1 MVFVNKINFE
11 LRDIEAIDLTMGM
24 GIKKVYPPIENLEVI
39 PTKEQQVFSHENSYG
54 YDNVTV
60 EPIPDEY
67 IIPDGTLPITENAT
81 YDVRKFAR
89 VSTAVKPAPVL
100 QDKELTINENGTHD
114 ITYDEGY
121 DGLNQ
126 VSVTVDAIED
136 LTEELDAY
144 NNEIT
149 EQEQTIDSIL
159 RSLMTKVISGG
170 DNMDIY
176 STEETVVGK
185 YLDDTYYRKV
195 IEVDIEPN
203 TNTTILN
210 SDLGLSDADKI
221 VVNTGSSVALYYNAA
236 KTKYGFSG
244 ISYYLS
250 STDRAHVYINMD
262 KNLII
267 QNQNETPRK
276 YYIVLEYTKKTN

>member
-1 MVFVNKINFE
+1 MNKINFE

-39 PTKEQQVFSHENSYG
+39 PTKEQQVFTHDNSYG

-81 YDVRKFAR
+81 YDVRRFAR

-136 LTEELDAY
+136 LSEELTDY
-144 NNEIT
+144 GNGLTKQGVTKDDIT
-149 EQEQTIDSIL
+149 KALQN
-159 RSLMTKVISGG
+159 KAISGG
-170 DNMDIY
+170 DDMVRY
-176 STEETVVGK
+176 STEETVIGTWFGK
-185 YLDDTYYRKV
+185 PLYSKV
-195 IEVDIEPN
+195 ILIDTVSTTETDTPVNIPNLDTIKKIEGGGYMSNGHFLPWN
-203 TNTTILN
+203 FEN
-210 SDLGLSDADKI
+210 SGGFVSC
-221 VVNTGSSVALYYNAA
+221 YY
-236 KTKYGFSG
+236 S
-244 ISYYLS
+244 
-250 STDRAHVYINMD
+250 
-262 KNLII
+262 I
-267 QNQNETPRK
+267 QNSTIRT
-276 YYIVLEYTKKTN
+276 IVSVKSYEIHNCFAIIEYTKKTD